1 MNNKPDK
8 FEKRVRF
15 GCGGLFGVFAGFN
28 VAFYMAR
35 SHNSLVVFCLT
46 ILLFVVLCGFMA
58 MKQGDRFWY
67 SLRKWF

>member
-15 GCGGLFGVFAGFN
+15 GCGGLFGIFAGLN
-28 VAFYMAR
+28 AALYTAR
-35 SHNSLVVFCLT
+35 NSTVVFCLT
-46 ILLFVVLCGFMA
+46 ILFFVVLCGFMA

-67 SLRKWF
+67 SLNKWF